1 VLAVVLRPMTTADLA
16 LVEGWLANPHVAR
29 WWTEDPQQELA
40 DYRRCISGEEPTYAL
55 MVAVGDRPVGWCQ
68 WYRWAD
74 YPEAAQY
81 GADERDIGIDYAIG
95 EPDQVGRGV
104 GTAMIAALLAAIRDR
119 HPDAAALVAVDPE
132 NAASRRILE
141 KNGFDLVELRAVE
154 SEPEDVSALYRRDP
168 V

>member
-1 VLAVVLRPMTTADLA
+1 VPAVLLRPMTTADLA
-16 LVEGWLANPHVAR
+16 LVEGWLAQPHVAR
-29 WWTEDPQQELA
+29 WWTEDPQEELA
-40 DYRRCISGEEPTYAL
+40 GYRRCISGAEPTVAL
-55 MVAVGDRPVGWCQ
+55 VVMLDDRPVGWCQ

-81 GADERDIGIDYAIG
+81 GAHERDIGIDYAIG
-95 EPDQVGRGV
+95 EPEQIGRGL
-104 GTAMIAALLAAIRDR
+104 GTAMITALLTRIRDR
-119 HPDAAALVAVDPE
+119 HPSAAALVSVDPE

-141 KNGFDLVELRAVE
+141 KNGFDLAELRAIA